1 MIERPTLFVWPG
13 RLLYVGPGQDTDD
26 HAHHAHQVTVAVQG
40 SVRFEFADHAP
51 LAESAL
57 LIPAMCR
64 HRQKAGGAWVASLYL
79 DPRAFDRIASL
90 GARPRVLG
98 SSLGAAFQHAATWDA
113 TTARAATDELVT
125 TIRGDGRP
133 PRPRHDPRAARVI
146 QIVRQEIAGS
156 TGPSSATSARFA
168 STLGLS
174 VSRFTHLFSESVG
187 MPFRTYVLW
196 LRLESA
202 LDSLAARSSVTQAA
216 HAAGFADAAH
226 LSRTFHRMFGVAP
239 SEALG
244 HVRFVR
250 EGDP

>member
-1 MIERPTLFVWPG
+1 
-13 RLLYVGPGQDTDD
+13 
-26 HAHHAHQVTVAVQG
+26 
-40 SVRFEFADHAP
+40 
-51 LAESAL
+51 
-57 LIPAMCR
+57 
-64 HRQKAGGAWVASLYL
+64 
-79 DPRAFDRIASL
+79 
-90 GARPRVLG
+90 
-98 SSLGAAFQHAATWDA
+98 
-113 TTARAATDELVT
+113 
-125 TIRGDGRP
+125 
-133 PRPRHDPRAARVI
+133 
-146 QIVRQEIAGS
+146 
-156 TGPSSATSARFA
+156 
-168 STLGLS
+168 
-174 VSRFTHLFSESVG
+174 